1 MKKNGILYA
10 IVWASI
16 LALFNFITFITPAE
30 IGGQS
35 KYTTMFWVSYAFVT
49 VIFVVQLLVT
59 FFAFYRLGPE
69 KSIFYRLPVIKTS
82 IVATVVSF
90 FLALPFMIVPQI
102 PPIIGAILLAVL
114 LVVVIIMYA
123 RALMVPNGLEAIDKQ
138 IRVQTA
144 FTKML
149 IADSQAL
156 VDSVDD
162 EATKK
167 VCVEVHEAIRY
178 SDPMS
183 VAECQDL
190 EGKISEYFV
199 LFKDAVE
206 NNNQEEIRK
215 NSKLLLNTISQRNA
229 RIKMLK

>member
-35 KYTTMFWVSYAFVT
+35 KYTTMFWISYAFVT

-59 FFAFYRLGPE
+59 FFAFYKLGPE

-82 IVATVVSF
+82 IVATVLSF

-156 VDSVDD
+156 VDSVD

-215 NSKLLLNTISQRNA
+215 NSKLLLNAISQRNA